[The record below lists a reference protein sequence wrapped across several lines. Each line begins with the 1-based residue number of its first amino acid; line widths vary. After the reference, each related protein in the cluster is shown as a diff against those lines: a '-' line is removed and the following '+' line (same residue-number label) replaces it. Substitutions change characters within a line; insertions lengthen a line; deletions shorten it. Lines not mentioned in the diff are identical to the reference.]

1 MAIHW
6 FPGHMHKARKE
17 IAKAMSEV
25 DAVIE
30 VLDARLPRSSENPM
44 IRELRGDKP
53 VIKVLSKSDLAD
65 VERTQEWLAHLAL
78 DPQNHALPMRADRKA
93 DIQRLVDLCKRVVS
107 TRVQAG
113 RPVRVMIMGI
123 PNVGK
128 STLIN
133 NLLGRKVAK
142 VGNEPAVTKTQQRF
156 VTHNGLAIF
165 DTPGI
170 LWPKIEDLDSTLRLA
185 ASGAIKDTVM
195 EYEAVAL
202 YVLAFLSKDYPQALS
217 NRYKIGAEVADPDAL
232 LAEVGR
238 RRGGLRKGGVVDLHK
253 AAEVVIGDL
262 RTGAFGPVTLEG
274 VAEWVEKAQIQA
286 RLAQEAVELAAREAQ
301 EKVRIASAEADRI
314 KGRKLRESEKKAQ
327 EAIDQQAATDGRN
340 NEVSDDPC

>member
-17 IAKAMSEV
+17 IAKVMSEV

-65 VERTQEWLAHLAL
+65 DERTRQWLTHIAL
-78 DPQNHALPMRADRKA
+78 DPLNHALSMRADRKA
-93 DIQRLVDLCKRVVS
+93 DIQRLVDLCKRVVPS
-107 TRVQAG
+107 RAQAG

-170 LWPKIEDLDSTLRLA
+170 LWPKIEDPDSTLRLA

-202 YVLAFLSKDYPQALS
+202 YVLAFLSKDYSQALS
-217 NRYKIGAEVADPDAL
+217 DRYKISADVTDSDAL
-232 LAEVGR
+232 LTEIGR

-253 AAEVVIGDL
+253 ASEVVIGDL
-262 RTGAFGPVTLEG
+262 RTGAFGPVTLET
-274 VAEWVEKAQIQA
+274 VTEWEEKALIRA
-286 RLAQEAVELAAREAQ
+286 RLEQEAIESAAREEQ
-301 EKVRIASAEADRI
+301 EKMHIARAEADRI
-314 KGRKLRESEKKAQ
+314 KARKQKESEMKAQ
-327 EAIDQQAATDGRN
+327 EAIDKQAAADGCN
-340 NEVSDDPC
+340 NEVTDDPC